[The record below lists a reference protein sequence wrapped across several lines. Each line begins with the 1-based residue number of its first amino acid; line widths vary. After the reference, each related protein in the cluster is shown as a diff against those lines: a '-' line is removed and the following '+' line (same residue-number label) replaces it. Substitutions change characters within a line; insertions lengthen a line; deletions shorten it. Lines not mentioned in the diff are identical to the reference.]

1 MNPVVGLDVAK
12 GESQVQMFLDKKM
25 PYKSSVKVDHTVDG
39 LEELHSYLL
48 DLERQ
53 TGMKPPVVL
62 ESTGHY
68 HAPVLQFLEAR
79 EYIIIIVNPL
89 VSYRA
94 KSSSLRKTKT
104 DAIDAYHLG
113 ELYYKEDLAPQK
125 KRGVQLL
132 NLRHL
137 TRQHENM
144 TGIMIQTKLQFQAVL
159 DQIFPEYK
167 GVFGDLYAEIS
178 IKTLQAY
185 PTSESVK
192 EAGVEE
198 IAQFIDTHCK
208 ARSFNWA
215 LERSEKLIGAAE
227 RNPFQSTLFQSLLVS
242 LNMYIDLLQV
252 YHQQLSTLEREI
264 DELAAQLEE
273 YELLQSIPGIGE
285 KIAATIISEIGE
297 IDRFNHPKK
306 LVAFAGLDPS
316 VFESGRFK
324 GTKNHITKRG
334 SARLRHMLY
343 TAVRCSIRDSRKK
356 KTTPETIAR
365 NKRLRAFYDL
375 KREEGKPYKV
385 AIIACANKLLHWIYA
400 ILKTKTPFQE
410 TM

>member
-25 PYKSSVKVDHTVDG
+25 PYKNSVKVEHTVDG
-39 LEELHSYLL
+39 LKELYSYLL
-48 DLERQ
+48 DLEHQ
-53 TGMKPPVVL
+53 TGMKLPVVL

-68 HAPVLQFLEAR
+68 HAPVVQFLEAR
-79 EYIIIIVNPL
+79 EYNVIIVNPL

-113 ELYYKEDLAPQK
+113 ELYYKEDLEPQK

-132 NLRHL
+132 NLLHL

-144 TGIMIQTKLQFQAVL
+144 TGIMVQTKLQFQSVL
-159 DQIFPEYK
+159 DQVFPEYK
-167 GVFGDLYAEIS
+167 GVFGDLYAEVS
-178 IKTLQAY
+178 LKTLQTF
-185 PTSESVK
+185 PTSESVLK
-192 EAGVEE
+192 AGVEK
-198 IAQFIDTHCK
+198 IAQFIDRHCK

-215 LERSEKLIGAAE
+215 LEKAEGLIAAAE
-227 RNPFQSTLFQSLLVS
+227 RNPYQSTLYQSLLVS
-242 LNMYIDLLQV
+242 LNMYIDLV

-264 DELAAQLEE
+264 DQLAVQLEE
-273 YELLQSIPGIGE
+273 YELLQTIPGVGE

-297 IDRFNHPKK
+297 IDRFSHPKK

-316 VFESGRFK
+316 VFESCRFK

-334 SARLRHMLY
+334 SARLRP
-343 TAVRCSIRDSRKK
+343 TCFSQQFGVPFEIVVKRKQLK
-356 KTTPETIAR
+356 KPLHEISDYVPSTI
-365 NKRLRAFYDL
+365 
-375 KREEGKPYKV
+375 
-385 AIIACANKLLHWIYA
+385 
-400 ILKTKTPFQE
+400 
-410 TM
+410 

>member
-68 HAPVLQFLEAR
+68 HAPVVQFLEAR
-79 EYIIIIVNPL
+79 EYIVIIVNPL

-113 ELYYKEDLAPQK
+113 ELYYKEDLTPQK

-144 TGIMIQTKLQFQAVL
+144 TGL
-159 DQIFPEYK
+159 
-167 GVFGDLYAEIS
+167 
-178 IKTLQAY
+178 
-185 PTSESVK
+185 
-192 EAGVEE
+192 
-198 IAQFIDTHCK
+198 
-208 ARSFNWA
+208 
-215 LERSEKLIGAAE
+215 
-227 RNPFQSTLFQSLLVS
+227 
-242 LNMYIDLLQV
+242 
-252 YHQQLSTLEREI
+252 
-264 DELAAQLEE
+264 
-273 YELLQSIPGIGE
+273 
-285 KIAATIISEIGE
+285 
-297 IDRFNHPKK
+297 
-306 LVAFAGLDPS
+306 
-316 VFESGRFK
+316 
-324 GTKNHITKRG
+324 
-334 SARLRHMLY
+334 
-343 TAVRCSIRDSRKK
+343 
-356 KTTPETIAR
+356 
-365 NKRLRAFYDL
+365 
-375 KREEGKPYKV
+375 
-385 AIIACANKLLHWIYA
+385 
-400 ILKTKTPFQE
+400 
-410 TM
+410 